1 MPKPFISVLIDTY
14 NHERFIEPAISSVLE
29 QDIAEADREIIVVD
43 DGSTDRTP
51 EIVRKFEPKVR
62 LIRKANGG
70 QASAFNTGIP
80 ECSGEIIAFLDGDD
94 WWTSGKLQAVGDVL
108 AGDAKIGLVGHGI
121 IEAFSNGARRALAPE
136 KDERFTLDSVEAARV
151 FRLRKSYLG
160 TSRMTLRAGLARH
173 ILPVPEALVIE
184 ADEYLFTIAAAMS
197 EIVILRNTLTNYH
210 IHGGNLFVAAGG
222 GEAGLRRKYKVM
234 EALAKA
240 LCATLSEKDT
250 PPEIVACI
258 VELIQAEADQLR
270 LMLDGGTP
278 WETVKTE
285 TTLYRI
291 LHGDAGMPQRIFRNA
306 SMVPAMILP
315 PRWFYAARQWLGSHP
330 QYHRVREKVLPVP
343 KITHAAGPDEYK
355 A

>member
-1 MPKPFISVLIDTY
+1 V
-14 NHERFIEPAISSVLE
+14 
-29 QDIAEADREIIVVD
+29 
-43 DGSTDRTP
+43 
-51 EIVRKFEPKVR
+51 
-62 LIRKANGG
+62 
-70 QASAFNTGIP
+70 
-80 ECSGEIIAFLDGDD
+80 
-94 WWTSGKLQAVGDVL
+94 
-108 AGDAKIGLVGHGI
+108 
-121 IEAFSNGARRALAPE
+121 APE
-136 KDERFTLDSVEAARV
+136 KDERLKLDSVEAARV

-160 TSRMTLRAGLARH
+160 TSRMALRAELARK

-210 IHGGNLFVAAGG
+210 IHGGNLYVAAGAA
-222 GEAGLRRKYKVM
+222 EAGLRRKHKVM

-240 LCATLSEKDT
+240 LCAELSEKGI
-250 PPEIVACI
+250 PAEAVECV

-291 LHGDAGMPQRIFRNA
+291 LHGDAGMPQRVFRNA
-306 SMVPAMILP
+306 TMLPAMILP
-315 PRWFYAARQWLGSHP
+315 PRWFYAARRWLGSHP